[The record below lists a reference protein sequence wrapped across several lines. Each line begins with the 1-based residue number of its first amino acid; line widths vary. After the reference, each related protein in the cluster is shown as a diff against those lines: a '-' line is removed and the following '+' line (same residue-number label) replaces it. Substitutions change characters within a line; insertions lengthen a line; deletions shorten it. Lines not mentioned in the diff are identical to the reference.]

1 MRRDSG
7 NIIVEE
13 QEIMR
18 CPVRVLFI
26 CHRNAIRSQMAEGL
40 LRRIGGR
47 GFYVWSAGIQAEPLD
62 LLTIETMA
70 KLGIDIS
77 GHMSKS
83 IDYVIGQDFDYI
95 VTLCSKAQLHL
106 SEFSG
111 SYEHLQWHLLDPT
124 EFQGNDDNK
133 RQLLRLLCIE
143 LIERIRMWVDL
154 IECKKKAR

>member
-1 MRRDSG
+1 
-7 NIIVEE
+7 
-13 QEIMR
+13 MR

-40 LRRIGGR
+40 LRRLGGR
-47 GFYVWSAGIQAEPLD
+47 SFYVRSAGIQAEPVD
-62 LLTIETMA
+62 LLVIEMMA

-95 VTLCSKAQLHL
+95 ITLCSKAQLHL

-111 SYEHLQWHLLDPT
+111 CYEHLQWHLPDPT

-133 RQLLRLLCIE
+133 RQLLRILCVD

-154 IECKKKAR
+154 IEGEKEQNREVGPDNVSQISGKY